1 MRIVDLETK
10 AYANASRLKGEAL
23 RQNRTGDRPVSRA
36 GNPPAESER
45 TRSRL
50 EEEVKT
56 LRQISEKM
64 AFSGKLPSGQSPGM
78 SLDSRPLSPPP
89 DAPGKAGSHGLA
101 SVSGEPPSALSSPSD
116 DDY

>member
-50 EEEVKT
+50 EKEVKSYEAKIADMRESMADLVSKIVRVLSFVVLNVLCSPRSKVT
-56 LRQISEKM
+56 SRSRSERLNARRQIT
-64 AFSGKLPSGQSPGM
+64 GN
-78 SLDSRPLSPPP
+78 
-89 DAPGKAGSHGLA
+89 
-101 SVSGEPPSALSSPSD
+101 V
-116 DDY
+116 Y

>member
-1 MRIVDLETK
+1 MQFIVENLLYLILTSATTHIVQLEK
-10 AYANASRLKGEAL
+10 
-23 RQNRTGDRPVSRA
+23 QNSTL
-36 GNPPAESER
+36 
-45 TRSRL
+45 TQHIQRL

-64 AFSGKLPSGQSPGM
+64 AFSGKLPGGQSPGM

-101 SVSGEPPSALSSPSD
+101 SVSGEPPSAMSSPSSD
-116 DDY
+116 EY